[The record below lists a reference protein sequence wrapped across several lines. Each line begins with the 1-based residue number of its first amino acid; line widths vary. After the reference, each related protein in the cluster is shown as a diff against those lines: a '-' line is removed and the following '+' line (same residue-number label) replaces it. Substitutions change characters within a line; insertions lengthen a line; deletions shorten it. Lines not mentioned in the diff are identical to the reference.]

1 MVYKTKKLR
10 SFFTHGGARTR
21 DPGLIRPML
30 YRLSYTSDILLG
42 MSRIAF
48 HCPCVVAE
56 AIVIITTKGGKGVY
70 ILSGEIAGTHH
81 CSTRTP
87 GATLLHC

>member
-1 MVYKTKKLR
+1 MEFVI
-10 SFFTHGGARTR
+10 THGGARTR

-42 MSRIAF
+42 MSRIALHF
-48 HCPCVVAE
+48 PCVAAE
-56 AIVIITTKGGKGVY
+56 AIVIIRFKGGKGIY
-70 ILSGEIAGTHH
+70 ILCVEIAGTHH